1 VSHHCHALRC
11 TTDVPPIELMCRHHW
26 HMVPR
31 HMRVAVL
38 ANYIPGQE
46 ISKTPT
52 LDYLEAAMEAINA
65 VADAEGIAKV

>member
-1 VSHHCHALRC
+1 
-11 TTDVPPIELMCRHHW
+11 
-26 HMVPR
+26 
-31 HMRVAVL
+31 MRVAVL